1 MGRKSGKSEQSN
13 ISRFGTFNVIMRL
26 DQPYRQDVLYE
37 LMTFRRAGFVLGT
50 LEPAYLRLCLSDFEI
65 FETGINEKLTIIRG

>member
-1 MGRKSGKSEQSN
+1 MVVFITHLTSLELR
-13 ISRFGTFNVIMRL
+13 IILDVIMRL

-37 LMTFRRAGFVLGT
+37 LMTFPRAGFVLGT

-65 FETGINEKLTIIRG
+65 FRNWQQ